1 MAIRLLQLW
10 ANFTTFIAVKAD
22 AMRGLTVAAPLSTVV
37 NETELLAIVKSARAA
52 GARIV
57 WTNGC
62 FDLLHAGHI
71 RYLRQAKE
79 LGDMLIVGLNSDRS
93 IAQWK
98 NPHRPF
104 VPQEYRLEV
113 LAAIRYVDYVIL
125 FDERSPVRLLQLLQP
140 DVYVKGGDY
149 SIDTIDQTERRV
161 VEGYGGSIVIL
172 PKVEGLSTSHL
183 ARRVSEVMRRASEG
197 SG

>member
-1 MAIRLLQLW
+1 MATDFPVVSEEQL
-10 ANFTTFIAVKAD
+10 V
-22 AMRGLTVAAPLSTVV
+22 
-37 NETELLAIVKSARAA
+37 AIVKDVRAS

-79 LGDMLIVGLNSDRS
+79 LGDLLIVGLNSDRS
-93 IAQWK
+93 VAQWK
-98 NPHRPF
+98 SPDRPF

-113 LAAIRYVDYVIL
+113 LAAIRYVDYVVV
-125 FDERSPVRLLQLLQP
+125 FDERSPVRLLRLLQP

-149 SIDTIDQTERRV
+149 TIDTIDQTERRV
-161 VEGYGGSIVIL
+161 VEAYGGSIVIL
-172 PKVEGLSTSHL
+172 PKVEGLSTSDL
-183 ARRVSEVMRRASEG
+183 ARRVSEVMLRASQR
-197 SG
+197 SR

>member
-1 MAIRLLQLW
+1 MATAFPVVSEEQL
-10 ANFTTFIAVKAD
+10 V
-22 AMRGLTVAAPLSTVV
+22 
-37 NETELLAIVKSARAA
+37 AIVRAARAS
-52 GARIV
+52 GAKIV

-79 LGDMLIVGLNSDRS
+79 LGDLLIVGLNSDRS
-93 IAQWK
+93 VAQWK
-98 NPHRPF
+98 SPDRPF

-113 LAAIRYVDYVIL
+113 LAAIRYVDYVVL
-125 FDERSPVRLLQLLQP
+125 FDERSPVRLLRLLQP

-149 SIDTIDQTERRV
+149 TIDTIDQTERRV

-172 PKVEGLSTSHL
+172 PKVEGLSTSDL
-183 ARRVSEVMRRASEG
+183 AKRVSEVMLRASQR
-197 SG
+197 SR

>member
-1 MAIRLLQLW
+1 MSVQL
-10 ANFTTFIAVKAD
+10 N
-22 AMRGLTVAAPLSTVV
+22 PVV
-37 NETELLAIVKSARAA
+37 NEEQLLRIVKTTRAA
-52 GARIV
+52 GGKIV

-79 LGDMLIVGLNSDRS
+79 LGDLLIVGLNSDRS
-93 IAQWK
+93 VAQWK
-98 NPHRPF
+98 SPERPF

-125 FDERSPVRLLQLLQP
+125 FDERSPIRLLRLLQP

-149 SIDTIDQTERRV
+149 TIDTIDQAERRV

-172 PKVEGLSTSHL
+172 PKVEGLSTSDL
-183 ARRVSEVMRRASEG
+183 ARRVSEVMRRAAERSR
-197 SG
+197 